1 MNGVFNM
8 LLFVILGGILMVIV
22 FLFGVNLF
30 KFDSL
35 EYNVFVE

>member
-8 LLFVILGGILMVIV
+8 LLFVIFGGILMVIV
-22 FLFGVNLF
+22 FLFGVDLF
-30 KFDSL
+30 KLKSL